1 MMRRNLVLTIILA
14 SLFSSLITGC
24 TQSTLPEITLAPPQ
38 AIPTPS
44 PGTTPTGFFLT
55 VSQPADGSIVDISN
69 VEVTGH
75 TSPEAVVS
83 VNNEITIA
91 DTEGTFAIIIIL
103 EEGPN
108 IVEVIAS
115 DEEGNEAGTSLTLT
129 LVKGG

>member
-1 MMRRNLVLTIILA
+1 MVLTIILA

-24 TQSTLPEITLAPPQ
+24 TQSTSPETTLAPPQ

-44 PGTTPTGFFLT
+44 PGTTQTGLFLT

-69 VEVTGH
+69 VEVMGH

-83 VNNEITIA
+83 VNSEITIA
-91 DTEGTFAIIIIL
+91 DTQGTFVITITLA
-103 EEGPN
+103 EGPN

-115 DEEGNEAGTSLTLT
+115 DEEGNEARTSLTVT